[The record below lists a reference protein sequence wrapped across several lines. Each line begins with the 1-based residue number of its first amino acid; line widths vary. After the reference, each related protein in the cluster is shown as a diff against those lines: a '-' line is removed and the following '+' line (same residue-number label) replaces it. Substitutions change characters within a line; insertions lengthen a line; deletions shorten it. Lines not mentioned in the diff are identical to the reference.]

1 MNKNLKSVKN
11 KGGREWL
18 SAFIPLVFF
27 VALLSVLSPQF
38 LSASNISNILRQVS
52 VYAVMAVG
60 MTFVIITGGIDLSQG
75 SLLPIVCIA
84 VSVVLK
90 NGEGSMILAILA
102 GLLAGALSGFV
113 NGVMIAYISIPPFI
127 MTLGMMNALRGAA
140 LLITDA
146 ASVETKYAPFRF
158 IGTGSFLSIPL
169 SVYIFVIVAIIG
181 YIILSRT
188 AMGRYIYAIGSNKEA
203 ARLSGVNTK
212 RTLIFVYMVSGI
224 CVAIG
229 AILYIARL
237 GAAQPIAG
245 QSYEMESVAATIIGG
260 TSIMGG
266 EGGVIGSILGAIVMS
281 VIKNGMVLLGVS
293 TYWQQIVLGII
304 IVIAVVMDLMRKK
317 VASTKNS

>member
-1 MNKNLKSVKN
+1 MKNHS
-11 KGGREWL
+11 KGRREWL
-18 SAFIPLVFF
+18 SALIPLVFF
-27 VALLSVLSPQF
+27 VILLSFLSPQF
-38 LSASNISNILRQVS
+38 LSFSNISNVLRQGA

-75 SLLPIVCIA
+75 SLLPIVCIV
-84 VSVVLK
+84 VSMVLK
-90 NGEGSMILAILA
+90 NGEGSMALAILL
-102 GLLAGALSGFV
+102 GLTAGAVSGLI
-113 NGVMIAYISIPPFI
+113 NGVMVAYINIPPFI
-127 MTLGMMNALRGAA
+127 MTLGMMNVLRGAA

-146 ASVETKYAPFRF
+146 ASVETRYEPFRF
-158 IGTGSFLSIPL
+158 IGTGTFLNIPIP
-169 SVYIFVIVAIIG
+169 VYVFILVAVIG
-181 YIILSRT
+181 HIILTFT
-188 AMGRYIYAIGSNKEA
+188 ATGRYVYAIGSNKEA

-212 RTLIFVYMVSGI
+212 RVTIFVYVVSGV

-229 AILYIARL
+229 SILYIARL

-281 VIKNGMVLLGVS
+281 IIKNGMVLLGLS

-304 IVIAVVMDLMRKK
+304 IVVAVVMDLMRKR
-317 VASTKNS
+317 VTKSN